1 MKRDEELISES
12 ENHRELLEQARSWLV
27 SFKARIDELEKK
39 CDAYA
44 AYVQTQ
50 DEQISKL
57 QEQLYQK
64 QLDFG
69 KNAEVQDADLSQ
81 AEIENTK
88 LRQRLTDLNEYL
100 RITRRDGAKFY
111 LWGCIFWGKS
121 FSQYGNSNSLY
132 NQFCFFYWTGDFVS
146 VFLDLIYEDK
156 QGCASL

>member
-57 QEQLYQK
+57 QEQLYQN

-69 KNAEVQDADLSQ
+69 ENAKVQDADLPQ
-81 AEIENTK
+81 AEIENIK
-88 LRQRLTDLNEYL
+88 LRQRLSDLNEYL

-111 LWGCIFWGKS
+111 L
-121 FSQYGNSNSLY
+121 
-132 NQFCFFYWTGDFVS
+132 
-146 VFLDLIYEDK
+146 
-156 QGCASL
+156 

>member
-39 CDAYA
+39 CDSYA

-57 QEQLYQK
+57 KAQLYQN

-69 KNAEVQDADLSQ
+69 KNAEVQGADLSQ

-88 LRQRLTDLNEYL
+88 LRQRLSDLNEYL

-111 LWGCIFWGKS
+111 L
-121 FSQYGNSNSLY
+121 
-132 NQFCFFYWTGDFVS
+132 
-146 VFLDLIYEDK
+146 
-156 QGCASL
+156 

>member
-39 CDAYA
+39 CDSYA

-57 QEQLYQK
+57 KAQLYQN

-69 KNAEVQDADLSQ
+69 KNVEVQDADLPQ

-88 LRQRLTDLNEYL
+88 LRQRLSAINEYL

-111 LWGCIFWGKS
+111 L
-121 FSQYGNSNSLY
+121 
-132 NQFCFFYWTGDFVS
+132 
-146 VFLDLIYEDK
+146 
-156 QGCASL
+156 